1 MMKGLNPNNLF
12 IPSPAPGVARK
23 QIMELYNS
31 NFYKILIRL
40 TESPHPKVQYNCAG
54 VIGHLAINGKQLH
67 TLLHCHGNCYSVL
80 SALIYVKPTLS
91 VFNGIII
98 LSNLYVWKW
107 ESFQLL
113 CKLAQISLDTVEFL
127 CKLTQTTCE
136 LASVCIHAS
145 SESGKRGWLGV

>member
-1 MMKGLNPNNLF
+1 MTSSEDSKMCRCQWDSGFLLVCCTLFYIMMKGLNPNNLF

-31 NFYKILIRL
+31 NFYKVLIRL

-98 LSNLYVWKW
+98 LSNLYVWK
-107 ESFQLL
+107 
-113 CKLAQISLDTVEFL
+113 
-127 CKLTQTTCE
+127 
-136 LASVCIHAS
+136 
-145 SESGKRGWLGV
+145 